1 MARQMR
7 GIQPRVAHRQRR
19 SLIGSVVAVCF
30 LVVGNPGIAES
41 PGQAYRVLEGTGACL
56 PCGAESYVIIDSQD
70 KLESL
75 YTGLKE
81 RCHDSRAP
89 DAWRQAIAD
98 LRIDFRDEAI
108 VTMYEVIGTGGKPSV
123 LIAGPENKILK
134 AAIAWDTGPPPHVPI
149 ATAACLTFAVRKSA
163 VDRVDVMPGGV
174 LNQTREE
181 LSLQVS
187 DPRG

>member
-1 MARQMR
+1 
-7 GIQPRVAHRQRR
+7 
-19 SLIGSVVAVCF
+19 LIGSVVAVCF

-56 PCGAESYVIIDSQD
+56 PCGAESYVIIESQD

-75 YTGLKE
+75 YTVLKE

-149 ATAACLTFAVRKSA
+149 ATAACLTLAVRKSA

-174 LNQTREE
+174 LNQTTEE